1 MSHMNVVYKINCNN
15 CDVSYV
21 GQTGRQL
28 NTRIKEHKNHINR
41 NNQTKSVI
49 TEHRTN
55 FLHDFDWDNIEIL
68 DQESIYH
75 KRLISEM
82 LYIKRQK
89 NSINLQTDTEGL
101 HQSYFVAI
109 DSLPKI

>member
-1 MSHMNVVYKINCNN
+1 M
-15 CDVSYV
+15 

-28 NTRIKEHKNHINR
+28 NTRIKEHKNHIKR
-41 NNQTKSVI
+41 NNPTKSVI
-49 TEHRTN
+49 TEHRIN
-55 FLHDFDWDNIEIL
+55 LQHDFDWDNITIL
-68 DQESIYH
+68 DHEPIYH

-89 NSINLQTDTEGL
+89 NSLNLQTDTEGL
-101 HQSYFVAI
+101 HQSYFTLI